1 MTPLDAMEL
10 ADEPPYP
17 GLRSFRREETHVFFG
32 REQTVSEMVDRLARH
47 RFLAVTGY
55 SGSGKSSLVR
65 VGLLDALDRG
75 MLVKAG
81 SDWAV
86 ADFAP
91 GGQPFSRMT
100 AALAEAIGGDR
111 LKHEHE
117 LGLLEA
123 KLARGP
129 KGLLEW
135 LDEIELGPRTNLL
148 LLVDQFEEIFRYRQ
162 GQSGDDVDAFV
173 QLLLASA
180 HAPDRRVYV
189 VITMRSDFLG
199 DCARFAGLAERINDS
214 QFLTPRLTR
223 EQCREAIEGP
233 AGVYD
238 GRVEAALTTRMLND
252 MAGNPDQLPLM
263 QHVLMLL
270 WQEARQRAGGDGRP
284 ELTLADYERL
294 GGIGTGDWE
303 AVYSIEQE
311 EPSILRRLFGGA
323 RHKGTADTSDAGPQL
338 GALSG
343 HADRVLME
351 LTPEQQRLAGRLFRA
366 LTQSDG
372 PSGRAVRRPV
382 TLEQAAAITEARLS
396 DLVPVIEAF
405 RAPGRH
411 FLTPLPPAPLTAKTM
426 IDISHE
432 SFIRQWGKLRG
443 WVQEESHSAE
453 TYRSIERGARQ
464 WKRGLADLIPKLD
477 LAVAR
482 KWLKD
487 ERPNAAWARR
497 YGDAFNLAMTYL
509 RKSQRHHLW
518 RRILATSSAI
528 AMLSIVL
535 LTATAAV
542 ALLTSSLSYLNPANE
557 WTDFEVSPQKELQF
571 IQSSATPLMI
581 PGGRVIATGALES
594 AIERGTLDGVR
605 FLAIDVWRRDNP
617 RTEVPKSRYIDYAGD
632 FGNFNDDV
640 QQKLKDE
647 LARLTGNDLDMP
659 LVLFCLGAR
668 CWESYNAALRA
679 INLGYTKVYWYRGGI
694 TSWRAAHQTNFF
706 VAYDRVPEVAIKAGM
721 IKALREARDMT
732 WPNAAYYHR
741 RGVYYIDT
749 KQYDEA
755 ISELTTAINLSP
767 KHADAYFQRGK
778 AYVNKQTFAEARSDF
793 DKAISLDPTDALYLS
808 SRGYVNFYIG
818 DFKEAAADFQS
829 AGGKHPYNMLVRF
842 LARARAGDTTAAVQ
856 LEAEAASLRT
866 KTWPYPLMELLAG
879 KNSPEAA
886 LQAAGTPNHIC
897 EAHFYIGEWHLL
909 RGDTMAAA
917 GELRFAENTCPPTF
931 EEHVAAAAD
940 LARIHP

>member
-1 MTPLDAMEL
+1 MTPFDAIDTANE
-10 ADEPPYP
+10 PYP
-17 GLRSFRREETHVFFG
+17 GLRSFRREETHIFFG

-91 GGQPFSRMT
+91 GGQPFFRMT
-100 AALAEAIGGDR
+100 AALAEAVGGDR
-111 LKHEHE
+111 LKHGHD

-129 KGLLEW
+129 QGLIEW
-135 LDEIELGPRTNLL
+135 LDEIEVGPRTNLL
-148 LLVDQFEEIFRYRQ
+148 LLVDQFEEIFRYRH

-180 HAPDRRVYV
+180 RAPNRNIYV

-199 DCARFAGLAERINDS
+199 DCARFGGLAEQINHS

-270 WQEARQRAGGDGRP
+270 WQEARKRVGGDGRP
-284 ELTLADYERL
+284 ELTLADYERQ

-303 AVYSIEQE
+303 AVSSIERE
-311 EPSILRRLFGGA
+311 TPSLVRRLFGGKRNDGA
-323 RHKGTADTSDAGPQL
+323 TKDGDAGPHL

-343 HADRVLME
+343 HADRVLAE

-372 PSGRAVRRPV
+372 PAGRAVRRPV
-382 TLEQAAAITEARLS
+382 TLEQAAAIADALQS
-396 DLVPVIEAF
+396 DLIPVIETF
-405 RAPGRH
+405 RAAGRH
-411 FLTPLPPAPLTAKTM
+411 FLTPLPPAPLTANTV

-443 WVQEESHSAE
+443 WVEEESHSAE

-464 WKRGLADLIPKLD
+464 WKRGLAALIPKLD

-482 KWLKD
+482 KWLND
-487 ERPNAAWARR
+487 ERPNAAWAQR
-497 YGDAFNLAMTYL
+497 YGDAFDLAMTYL
-509 RKSQRHHLW
+509 RTSQRHHLW
-518 RRILATSSAI
+518 RRILATSLAI
-528 AMLSIVL
+528 VSLSIVL

-542 ALLTSSLSYLNPANE
+542 ALLTGSLSYLNPADE
-557 WTDFEVSPQKELQF
+557 WTDFGVAPLSELQF
-571 IQSSATPLMI
+571 IQSSPTPLTI
-581 PGGRVIATGALES
+581 PGGRVIATGALE
-594 AIERGTLDGVR
+594 AALERGTLDGVP
-605 FLAIDVWRRDNP
+605 FLTIDVLRRDNP
-617 RTEVPKSRYIDYAGD
+617 KLEVPKSQYIEYAGD
-632 FGNFNDDV
+632 YGAFGDQV

-647 LARLTGNDLDMP
+647 LAKLTGNDPDMP
-659 LVLFCLGAR
+659 LVFFCLGAR

-679 INLGYTKVYWYRGGI
+679 IKLGYTRVYWYRGGLA
-694 TSWRAAHQTNFF
+694 SWRAAHQTLIS
-706 VAYDRVPEVAIKAGM
+706 VAYDRVPAVAIRTGMLKAS
-721 IKALREARDMT
+721 LEARDMI
-732 WPNAAYYHR
+732 WPNADYYHR
-741 RGVYYIDT
+741 RGTYYIDT

-755 ISELTTAINLSP
+755 ISELTRAITLSP
-767 KHADAYFQRGK
+767 EHADAYYRRGK
-778 AYVNKQTFAEARSDF
+778 AYVSKQAFAEARSDF
-793 DKAISLDPTDALYLS
+793 SKAIALSPSETDYLL
-808 SRGYVNFYIG
+808 SRGFVNFYVG
-818 DFKEAAADFQS
+818 DFKQAAADFQS
-829 AGGKHPYNMLVRF
+829 AGGTHPYSMLFRY
-842 LARARAGDTTAAVQ
+842 LARARDGDATAAVQ
-856 LEAEAASLRT
+856 LETEAASQPT
-866 KTWPYPLMELLAG
+866 KVWPYPVVELLTG
-879 KNSPEAA
+879 KISPEVALEAA
-886 LQAAGTPNHIC
+886 KTSNQVC

-909 RGDTMAAA
+909 RGETPPAVSQLTAAKSK
-917 GELRFAENTCPPTF
+917 CPLHY
-931 EEHVAAAAD
+931 EERIAAIAD
-940 LARIHP
+940 LARIRP